1 MSSQSPQDTTND
13 ATSAVDWGTAK
24 QAAANLTQQALVADL
39 ERGYLAI
46 QKERDDLQ
54 AQVDKVKLELRAAQ
68 EAMVVQQDLE
78 RQTSIA
84 QHQLSLQQQ
93 RGVALE
99 EEKKTVEERMDR
111 IQAEADNLRGE
122 IR

>member
-1 MSSQSPQDTTND
+1 
-13 ATSAVDWGTAK
+13 
-24 QAAANLTQQALVADL
+24 
-39 ERGYLAI
+39 
-46 QKERDDLQ
+46 
-54 AQVDKVKLELRAAQ
+54 LRAAQ